1 MNEQY
6 NLEDYRADLFEAHA
20 KYTEVVREHCVG
32 CNSVIIPLSD
42 DEIHEVKASANGYK
56 NQLLSA
62 AGKRL
67 RAGIALRLLDELKG
81 DFDLTATLAVYVSKE
96 LLGRAINRNVL
107 IERYATKSRTA
118 ADKTVDIAR
127 LSLITQTP
135 EFELAKVELANTLL
149 KAKDIRL
156 EVSEKVF
163 QGGEGEAFK
172 LLSQSAIKYKSSL

>member
-42 DEIHEVKASANGYK
+42 DEIHEVKE